1 MTLDTVEWLRDQGQ
15 LLLDSGSQFDVFN
28 GVRLIAAAAE
38 IERLRAANEDL
49 DMVASRAIDEIERLT
64 AALQEIIDEDE
75 AFIDEDGLMSTAVS
89 VLFAQQA
96 LGQSDD
102 L

>member
-1 MTLDTVEWLRDQGQ
+1 MTLDTVDWLRDQGQ

-49 DMVASRAIDEIERLT
+49 DMVASLREQENERLT
-64 AALQEIIDEDE
+64 DALQEITECPNNNDRMVRI
-75 AFIDEDGLMSTAVS
+75 
-89 VLFAQQA
+89 AQQA
-96 LGQSDD
+96 LGQSA
-102 L
+102 